1 MSLLCAGDLRQ
12 RAAICGAS
20 TCGYSVK
27 CGWFRSMVFLFSALM
42 SAREISA
49 DSRKYAAREGD
60 DR

>member
-1 MSLLCAGDLRQ
+1 MPLLCAGDLRQ

-20 TCGYSVK
+20 TCGNPVK
-27 CGWFRSMVFLFSALM
+27 CGWFLFFLFFALM

-49 DSRKYAAREGD
+49 DNRKYAGREGE